1 MEGDRSK
8 VMADANRVAMRL
20 KLMGH
25 PERLM
30 MLCRMAEGN
39 VSAGELV
46 TISGLSQSAASQHL
60 ALMRAEGI
68 VSTAVQR
75 QSRVYS
81 LTDPIVRKV
90 INALCEECNNE

>member
-1 MEGDRSK
+1 MNGDRSK
-8 VMADANRVAMRL
+8 VMADANHVATRL

-30 MLCRMAEGN
+30 MLCRMAEGE

-46 TISGLSQSAASQHL
+46 AISGLSQSAASQHL

-81 LTDPIVRKV
+81 LTDPIVRAV
-90 INALCEECNNE
+90 IAALCEVCRED